1 MLMFRSKF
9 MIQCLIHQ
17 ESCYLMIFCISQG
30 SVVTHLRGGGKY
42 DEPCYKFNT
51 ESNSERTFFLNRST
65 FSQTYKRRSSGTF
78 LRPTVYGPVM
88 LSFRDMTTGRTTD
101 DGRTN
106 VGKHRISGPKRTNE
120 KICSARHS
128 RHIRPWKLNILALTW
143 SKIWQLIGTDPHGDP
158 QKRSV
163 TRWKT
168 VSVCR

>member
-1 MLMFRSKF
+1 MIKYMLMFRSKF

-88 LSFRDMTTGRTTD
+88 LSFRDMTTGRTT
-101 DGRTN
+101 GRTDQRWQASHFWPKAN
-106 VGKHRISGPKRTNE
+106 QRENLQCEAQQAHPPLEVEHFGPYLK
-120 KICSARHS
+120 
-128 RHIRPWKLNILALTW
+128 
-143 SKIWQLIGTDPHGDP
+143 
-158 QKRSV
+158 
-163 TRWKT
+163 
-168 VSVCR
+168 